1 MKMSKLTWL
10 FIITPLF
17 FLPACKPAVDSE
29 HPNQHDAVN
38 ADSVR
43 AQIVA
48 METAYAAAV
57 NAGDA
62 EAAATAYATDAQSL
76 ADGEPTLVGRDAIKG
91 GIQREIAADTT
102 NTSIA
107 FETIDVW
114 AAGNL
119 AVETGKT
126 TVKDS
131 TGAVV
136 YSGKY
141 MALYEL
147 RDGKYILIRDIWNS
161 DKRDE

>member
-1 MKMSKLTWL
+1 MKNTKLFWL
-10 FIITPLF
+10 FLITPLF
-17 FLPACKPAVDSE
+17 FLPSCKPAVENE
-29 HPNQHDAVN
+29 HTHSHDTVN
-38 ADSVR
+38 IDSVR
-43 AQIVA
+43 ANIMA
-48 METAYAAAV
+48 MEAAYAAAI

-62 EAAATAYATDAQSL
+62 EAAASAYATDAQSL

-91 GIQREIAADTT
+91 GIQREIAADTANST
-102 NTSIA
+102 IA
-107 FETIDVW
+107 FETNEVW
-114 AAGNL
+114 AAGNI

-147 RDGKYILIRDIWNS
+147 RDGKYILIRDIWNA
-161 DKRDE
+161 DKRD

>member
-1 MKMSKLTWL
+1 MKNSKLFWL
-10 FIITPLF
+10 FLITPLF
-17 FLPACKPAVDSE
+17 FLPACKDNHE
-29 HPNQHDAVN
+29 HGHEHDHQAVN
-38 ADSVR
+38 VDSVR

-48 METAYAAAV
+48 SEAAYAAAI

-62 EAAATAYATDAQSL
+62 EAAASAYAMDAQSL

-91 GIQREIAADTT
+91 GIQREIAADTANST
-102 NTSIA
+102 IA
-107 FETIDVW
+107 FETTEVW
-114 AAGNL
+114 AAGNI

-126 TVKDS
+126 MVKDS

-141 MALYEL
+141 MALYEM

-161 DKRDE
+161 DKED